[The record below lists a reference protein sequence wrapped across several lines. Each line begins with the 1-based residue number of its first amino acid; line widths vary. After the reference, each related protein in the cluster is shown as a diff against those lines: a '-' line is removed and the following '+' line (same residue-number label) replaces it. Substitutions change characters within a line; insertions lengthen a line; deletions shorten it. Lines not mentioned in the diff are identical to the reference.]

1 MTEDD
6 LRARIRE
13 LELELGKKEDDIE
26 QFEDTIEELEE
37 TIMKLEDFTPEEGT
51 TKKSKK
57 MQAAE
62 SKFAYYLEEKDKEI
76 RELKDRMGFLRK
88 EKIQIQQELEK
99 LKPRKTESSVIR
111 VEDIRSKSPLNALV
125 KDLQEKVNKQRSL
138 IHKLRLDVARNDKFN
153 EKLKIK
159 NEEIEYLKSEILS
172 VNQKIKDLSTASE
185 DKSGAS
191 ITTKLIEDLQN
202 QLNKSKRQITSLKQ
216 KLSKSNK
223 KSKNESHI
231 SDVELLRK
239 ELNELKDL
247 QEVKNKETE
256 LLKNKVETLQK
267 AEISANFEPEAP
279 PSDDM
284 VKTLREE
291 LQNKLNKSKLQ
302 IRTLQE
308 QLKRHQ
314 ASATKEDGKT
324 LKELEGNLKMQREMA
339 IFLQKQ
345 LETKEGEIE
354 TIKKEAVQI
363 KKRYRQLEN
372 QLKQKDQKLNEL
384 QVQFDKKLA
393 STIQIQS
400 EKQKMDPNLALR
412 IKELMSMNEDFKK
425 DIIEQRI
432 EISQLRKKV

>member
-1 MTEDD
+1 MTEDE
-6 LRARIRE
+6 LRARISE
-13 LELELGKKEDDIE
+13 LEIESGNKEDEIE
-26 QFEDTIEELEE
+26 KLEDAIEKLED
-37 TIMKLEDFTPEEGT
+37 TIMKLEDFTLEEGT

-62 SKFAYYLEEKDKEI
+62 SKFAYYLKEKDKEI
-76 RELKDRMGFLRK
+76 RELKNRMGFLRK
-88 EKIQIQQELEK
+88 EKIHLQQELEK

-111 VEDIRSKSPLNALV
+111 VEDIRKKSPLNALV

-138 IHKLRLDVARNDKFN
+138 INKLKSDVARNDKFN

-172 VNQKIKDLSTASE
+172 VNQKLKDFSTASE

-191 ITTKLIEDLQN
+191 ITTRLIDDLQN
-202 QLNKSKRQITSLKQ
+202 QLNKSKRQITNLKQ

-223 KSKNESHI
+223 KSKNESHT

-239 ELNELKDL
+239 ELNELKGL
-247 QEVKNKETE
+247 LEVKNKETE

-267 AEISANFEPEAP
+267 AEISANFEPEVP

-314 ASATKEDGKT
+314 TSATKEGGKN

-432 EISQLRKKV
+432 EISQLRKKF

>member
-1 MTEDD
+1 MTEDE
-6 LRARIRE
+6 LRARISK
-13 LELELGKKEDDIE
+13 LEKEVEKKERETDGFLDRI
-26 QFEDTIEELEE
+26 DELEE
-37 TIMKLEDFTPEEGT
+37 TVMRLEALIPEEDNK
-51 TKKSKK
+51 KKSKK
-57 MQAAE
+57 KQASD
-62 SKFAYYLEEKDKEI
+62 SKLAIELDERDKQI
-76 RELKDRMGFLRK
+76 RELKNRMGFLRK
-88 EKIQIQQELEK
+88 EKIQLQQEVEK
-99 LKPRKTESSVIR
+99 LKPKTTESSVIR
-111 VEDIRSKSPLNALV
+111 VEDLRSKSPLNALV
-125 KDLQEKVNKQRSL
+125 KDLQDTVNKQRSL
-138 IHKLRLDVARNDKFN
+138 IKKLRIDVARNDKFN
-153 EKLKIK
+153 EELKSK
-159 NEEIEYLKSEILS
+159 NEEIESLKSEILS
-172 VNQKIKDLSTASE
+172 VNQKLKDLSTASE

-191 ITTKLIEDLQN
+191 ITTKLIDDLQN

-223 KSKNESHI
+223 KSNNESHT

-247 QEVKNKETE
+247 LEVKNKETK

-267 AEISANFEPEAP
+267 AEISANFEPDYP

-308 QLKRHQ
+308 QIKRHQ
-314 ASATKEDGKT
+314 TSATKEDGKS

-393 STIQIQS
+393 STIHIQS

>member
-1 MTEDD
+1 M
-6 LRARIRE
+6 
-13 LELELGKKEDDIE
+13 
-26 QFEDTIEELEE
+26 
-37 TIMKLEDFTPEEGT
+37 
-51 TKKSKK
+51 
-57 MQAAE
+57 
-62 SKFAYYLEEKDKEI
+62 
-76 RELKDRMGFLRK
+76 
-88 EKIQIQQELEK
+88 
-99 LKPRKTESSVIR
+99 
-111 VEDIRSKSPLNALV
+111 
-125 KDLQEKVNKQRSL
+125 
-138 IHKLRLDVARNDKFN
+138 
-153 EKLKIK
+153 KIK

-191 ITTKLIEDLQN
+191 ITTKLIDDLQN

-223 KSKNESHI
+223 KSKNESHT

-247 QEVKNKETE
+247 LEVKNKETE

-267 AEISANFEPEAP
+267 AEISANFEPDDP

-308 QLKRHQ
+308 QIKRHQ
-314 ASATKEDGKT
+314 ARTTKEDGKS

>member
-1 MTEDD
+1 MTEDE
-6 LRARIRE
+6 LRARISE
-13 LELELGKKEDDIE
+13 LEKEAEKKERETDGFLDRI
-26 QFEDTIEELEE
+26 DELEE
-37 TIMKLEDFTPEEGT
+37 TVMRLEALIPEEDNK
-51 TKKSKK
+51 KKSRKK
-57 MQAAE
+57 QASD
-62 SKFAYYLEEKDKEI
+62 SKLAIERDEKDKQI
-76 RELKDRMGFLRK
+76 RDLKNRMGFLRK
-88 EKIQIQQELEK
+88 EKIHLQQELEK

-138 IHKLRLDVARNDKFN
+138 INKLKSDVARNDKFN

-172 VNQKIKDLSTASE
+172 VNQKLKDFSTASE

-191 ITTKLIEDLQN
+191 ITTRLIDDLQN
-202 QLNKSKRQITSLKQ
+202 QLNKSKRQITNLKQ

-223 KSKNESHI
+223 KSKNESHT

-247 QEVKNKETE
+247 LEVKNKETE

-267 AEISANFEPEAP
+267 AEISANFEPEVP

-314 ASATKEDGKT
+314 ASATKEGGKN

>member
-1 MTEDD
+1 MTEDE
-6 LRARIRE
+6 LRARISE
-13 LELELGKKEDDIE
+13 LEKEAEKKERETDGFLDRI
-26 QFEDTIEELEE
+26 DELEE
-37 TIMKLEDFTPEEGT
+37 TVMRLEALIPEEDNK
-51 TKKSKK
+51 KKSRKK
-57 MQAAE
+57 QASD
-62 SKFAYYLEEKDKEI
+62 SKLAIERDEKDKQI
-76 RELKDRMGFLRK
+76 RDLKNRMGFLRK
-88 EKIQIQQELEK
+88 EKIHLQQELEK

-138 IHKLRLDVARNDKFN
+138 INKLKSDVARNDKFN

-172 VNQKIKDLSTASE
+172 VNQKLKDFSTASE

-191 ITTKLIEDLQN
+191 ITTRLIDDLQN
-202 QLNKSKRQITSLKQ
+202 QLNKSKRQITNLKQ
-216 KLSKSNK
+216 KLSISNK
-223 KSKNESHI
+223 KSKNESHT

-247 QEVKNKETE
+247 LEVKNKETE

-267 AEISANFEPEAP
+267 AEISANFEPEVP

-314 ASATKEDGKT
+314 ASATKEGGKN

>member
-1 MTEDD
+1 MTEDE
-6 LRARIRE
+6 LRARISE
-13 LELELGKKEDDIE
+13 LEIESGNKEDEIE
-26 QFEDTIEELEE
+26 KLEDVIEELED
-37 TIMKLEDFTPEEGT
+37 TIMKLEDFTLEEGT

-57 MQAAE
+57 MQAAK

-76 RELKDRMGFLRK
+76 RELKNSMGFLRK
-88 EKIQIQQELEK
+88 EKIQLQQEVEK
-99 LKPRKTESSVIR
+99 LKPRNTESTVIR

-125 KDLQEKVNKQRSL
+125 KDLQDTVNKQRSL
-138 IHKLRLDVARNDKFN
+138 INKLRIDVARNDKFN
-153 EKLKIK
+153 EELKSK
-159 NEEIEYLKSEILS
+159 NEEIESLKSEILS
-172 VNQKIKDLSTASE
+172 VNQKLKDLSTASE

-191 ITTKLIEDLQN
+191 ITTKLIDDLQN

-223 KSKNESHI
+223 KSKNESHT
-231 SDVELLRK
+231 SDVELLKK
-239 ELNELKDL
+239 ELNEVKDL
-247 QEVKNKETE
+247 LEVKNKETK

-267 AEISANFEPEAP
+267 AEISANFEPDYP

-284 VKTLREE
+284 IKTLREE

-308 QLKRHQ
+308 QIKRHQ
-314 ASATKEDGKT
+314 TSATKEDGKS